1 MGIYS
6 RLKDAT
12 NFVFNGQKGF
22 INEEYI
28 MTDGVSIFP
37 YNSKENELLEN
48 IYNTFADNISL
59 LKMKHVKWDKEYK
72 FYTFDE
78 NSNYNYVL
86 RLSTNELQ
94 TPTEFLNT
102 IAYQCIKHGNAII
115 LPIYKTTSTRE
126 ITTINGRDYEV
137 ISTPKTE
144 LKGLEVVDVESYSFG
159 FGYEEI
165 EGEKYLIIKENCDNK
180 TTRLIKYSDVIHI
193 RYNPSNI
200 FLGDKFTAKN
210 NKIPN
215 LLDAK
220 LNSMLT
226 DMATSGKI
234 TGILKLKT
242 GMGGEEEKTNKLK
255 SFTRAFVKG
264 NNSGIAVLDSNEEFQ
279 MLTRDYKTVANEDI
293 KMLKDNV
300 YAMYRINEK
309 IINGT
314 YNYEEYEAFYN
325 SMIEPFVKKIEEEFN
340 RKLFTKTALTQ
351 GNRIIFVKLML
362 VGGSLKDQTQFLRE
376 MTQLNVLKINEA
388 RKLLQLNPIEEGD
401 KLYGEMGQG
410 TQVIEPQDNSGGEN
424 E

>member
-1 MGIYS
+1 
-6 RLKDAT
+6 
-12 NFVFNGQKGF
+12 
-22 INEEYI
+22 
-28 MTDGVSIFP
+28 
-37 YNSKENELLEN
+37 
-48 IYNTFADNISL
+48 
-59 LKMKHVKWDKEYK
+59 
-72 FYTFDE
+72 
-78 NSNYNYVL
+78 
-86 RLSTNELQ
+86 
-94 TPTEFLNT
+94 
-102 IAYQCIKHGNAII
+102 
-115 LPIYKTTSTRE
+115 
-126 ITTINGRDYEV
+126 
-137 ISTPKTE
+137 
-144 LKGLEVVDVESYSFG
+144 
-159 FGYEEI
+159 
-165 EGEKYLIIKENCDNK
+165 
-180 TTRLIKYSDVIHI
+180 VIHI

-376 MTQLNVLKINEA
+376 MTQLNVIKINEA